1 VSTDTVPRTTVFEP
15 DWAGRTAIIIEPSG
29 DSITFGE
36 LEARSN
42 RAAQFFRSAGLA
54 TGRTVAIAMENRIDL
69 LVLAFGAQRA
79 GLYYVVVN
87 THLTPA
93 EAGYI
98 IADSGA
104 ALVVSSAQCRS
115 AVGEPAV
122 PAYSVDPIDDP
133 LWRALDLADYPAEPI
148 ADQAEGDFLLYS
160 SGTTGRPKGIERA
173 LGGGAFGTY
182 PDIPGKWLAGLLGFG
197 VGDVYLCPA
206 PLYHAAPLGWSMG
219 ALRHGGTVVVMEH
232 FDAAAALELIERHR
246 VTHSQWVPTMF
257 VRMLK
262 LDAAVRDRHD
272 LRSHRVAVHAAAPC
286 PVAVK
291 HAMIDWWGPILFE
304 FYSATEGVGATSIF
318 SADWLTK
325 PGSVGKPI
333 MGTPHILDDDHQP
346 LGPGEVG
353 TVWFSGGSPFTYHGN
368 PEKTA
373 QAYDDAGRS
382 TVGDMGWLD
391 EDGYLFLADRRT
403 NLIISGGV
411 NIYPREIEDAL
422 ILHPDVD
429 DVAVVGAPDEEMG
442 QRVVAHVAPRPGASP
457 SAESLTEFA
466 RKTLAGFKIPRDYRF
481 VDTLPRTPTGKLRKH
496 LLV

>member
-1 VSTDTVPRTTVFEP
+1 
-15 DWAGRTAIIIEPSG
+15 
-29 DSITFGE
+29 
-36 LEARSN
+36 
-42 RAAQFFRSAGLA
+42 
-54 TGRTVAIAMENRIDL
+54 
-69 LVLAFGAQRA
+69 
-79 GLYYVVVN
+79 
-87 THLTPA
+87 
-93 EAGYI
+93 
-98 IADSGA
+98 
-104 ALVVSSAQCRS
+104 
-115 AVGEPAV
+115 
-122 PAYSVDPIDDP
+122 
-133 LWRALDLADYPAEPI
+133 
-148 ADQAEGDFLLYS
+148 
-160 SGTTGRPKGIERA
+160 
-173 LGGGAFGTY
+173 
-182 PDIPGKWLAGLLGFG
+182 
-197 VGDVYLCPA
+197 
-206 PLYHAAPLGWSMG
+206 
-219 ALRHGGTVVVMEH
+219 
-232 FDAAAALELIERHR
+232 
-246 VTHSQWVPTMF
+246 
-257 VRMLK
+257 
-262 LDAAVRDRHD
+262 
-272 LRSHRVAVHAAAPC
+272 
-286 PVAVK
+286 
-291 HAMIDWWGPILFE
+291 MIDWWGPILFE